1 MSLEAV
7 AKLHRSKKTMI
18 LGHLTRA
25 GKACPTRID
34 GGLPNRASEE
44 MRVQD
49 APKGRFCARKS
60 FAIVSLLRS
69 LICLFTLLAT
79 TSFAQQTE
87 PAASLPA
94 AQAENP
100 IQMPS
105 DDDEPGGNPQ
115 MLTRMGLLACLSLLP
130 FAIMLLTSFV
140 KIQIVLS
147 LLRSALGV
155 QQTPPNQ
162 VLNGIALLV
171 TIYVMFP
178 TGLAMYNAAQEVI
191 QKQNPQEM
199 FSTENAAYII
209 NVVDKAK
216 EPLRG
221 FLQRNAIGKHIT
233 SFYQL
238 ANRTFPEPYKSQL
251 KQSDFIVL
259 IPSFITSQLKT
270 AFEIGVL
277 IYLPFFVIDM
287 VVSNILLAMGM
298 MMLSPLTIALP
309 IKLLL
314 LVMVDGWTVLVQG
327 LAMTFK

>member
-1 MSLEAV
+1 MVVRKQVIKMFRNSRWLWIFLFAIFTTSMYAQEAV
-7 AKLHRSKKTMI
+7 TPSPAAINPATEVTQPI
-18 LGHLTRA
+18 Q
-25 GKACPTRID
+25 
-34 GGLPNRASEE
+34 LPITEE
-44 MRVQD
+44 MSSNPDMVT
-49 APKGRFCARKS
+49 K
-60 FAIVSLLRS
+60 
-69 LICLFTLLAT
+69 LAV
-79 TSFAQQTE
+79 
-87 PAASLPA
+87 
-94 AQAENP
+94 
-100 IQMPS
+100 
-105 DDDEPGGNPQ
+105 
-115 MLTRMGLLACLSLLP
+115 LAGLSLLP
-130 FAIMLLTSFV
+130 FAIMLLTSFI
-140 KIQIVLS
+140 KIIIVLS
-147 LLRSALGV
+147 LLRNALGV

-178 TGLAMYNAAQEVI
+178 TGLAMYDAAEDVI
-191 QKQNPQEM
+191 KTQNPKEM
-199 FSTENAAYII
+199 FSPQNAAFII
-209 NVVDKAK
+209 NVADKAK

-221 FLQRNAIGKHIT
+221 FLQRNTLEKHIS

-238 ANRTFPEPYKSQL
+238 ANHKFPEPYKSQL
-251 KQSDFIVL
+251 KQSDFIIL

-277 IYLPFFVIDM
+277 IYLPFFVIDL